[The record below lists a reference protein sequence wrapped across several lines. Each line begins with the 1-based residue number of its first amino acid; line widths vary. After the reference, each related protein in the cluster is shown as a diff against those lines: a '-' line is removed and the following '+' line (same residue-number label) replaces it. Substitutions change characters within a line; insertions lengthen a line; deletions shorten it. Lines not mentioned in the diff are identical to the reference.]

1 MTTPG
6 PASGVADGSALRQL
20 LSGTRLAQSISV
32 AATLGVADALA
43 NGPRSI
49 EDIAA
54 ELDAD
59 AGSLYRLL
67 RALAAAGVFVEDDD
81 RSFSLTDLGRGL
93 RSDVDGSVRDQAIN
107 FGRPYALEAWGNL
120 EHSIRTGENA
130 FAALH
135 GEDDW
140 TWRTR
145 DATENA
151 IFNRAMASVS
161 RPVGPA
167 LAAAY
172 DFSSARIVADI
183 GGGTGSLLAAVL
195 GANAGVRGIVFDQPH
210 VVASAGP
217 VLSAVGVAD
226 RCEIVGGNF
235 FDSVPNAD
243 VFILKSILHDWPNP
257 ESIKI
262 LQSIRRAASPS
273 SRLLVI
279 EVVLGPPNE
288 DLAGKLMDLNM
299 LVMPGG
305 RERTLPEWRALLTD
319 GGFMLASAKPLSGNF
334 QLLEV
339 TVRGEG

>member
-6 PASGVADGSALRQL
+6 PARRVADGSAIRQL
-20 LSGTRLAQSISV
+20 LVGTRLAQSISV
-32 AATLGVADALA
+32 AASLGVADALA

-49 EDIAA
+49 EDVAV

-59 AGSLYRLL
+59 AASLYRLL
-67 RALAAAGVFVEDDD
+67 RALAAAGVLVEGDD
-81 RSFSLTDLGRGL
+81 RSFSLTDLGTPL

-107 FGRPYALEAWGNL
+107 FGRPHALAAWGNL

-183 GGGTGSLLAAVL
+183 GGGTGTLLTAVL
-195 GANAGVRGIVFDQPH
+195 GAHPDLRGIVFDQPH

-217 VLSAVGVAD
+217 VLSAGGVVD
-226 RCEIVGGNF
+226 RCEIIGGNF
-235 FDSVPNAD
+235 FDRVPEAD
-243 VFILKSILHDWPNP
+243 VFILKSILHDWPDP
-257 ESIKI
+257 ESIEI
-262 LQSIRRAASPS
+262 LESIRSASSPA

-305 RERTLPEWRALLTD
+305 RERTLPEWRALLTE
-319 GGFMLASAKPLSGNF
+319 GGFVLESANPLSGHF
-334 QLLEV
+334 QLLEA